1 MNLFLQYLWSEGGG
15 GGGRGV
21 GRGARV
27 EEHKD
32 PLTLINIA

>member
-1 MNLFLQYLWSEGGG
+1 MNLFLQYLWSE